1 MKRLIVLI
9 LALLLSTAA
18 LADERFTFTVVGID
32 CAGCAGPIL
41 KALRAIDGVKN
52 AQLAW
57 QKGIAT
63 VDLPPGFDKNRL
75 RAALVDLGFEAVF
88 PGEVRKELQP
98 LAPEIV
104 KTLDIAELPG
114 TKKVQID
121 KVVVPGKITV
131 LDLYAEWCGPCK
143 VLDAR
148 MQHYMQ
154 TNSDVA
160 LRRVDIGHWDN
171 EAAKQATREFR
182 AEGLPYIRVYDSSG
196 KFVADVTG
204 GSWDQV
210 LAAIGKAR

>member
-1 MKRLIVLI
+1 MKRIVTLL

-41 KALRAIDGVKN
+41 KALRSIDGVKN
-52 AQLAW
+52 AQLDW
-57 QKGIAT
+57 KKGMAT
-63 VDLPPGFDKNRL
+63 VDLPPAFDKNKL
-75 RAALVDLGFEAVF
+75 RTALTDLGFEAVF
-88 PGEVRKELQP
+88 PGEVRKELEP

-121 KVVVPGKITV
+121 KTVVPGKITI
-131 LDLYAEWCGPCK
+131 LDVYAEWCGPCK
-143 VLDAR
+143 VLEAR
-148 MQHYMQ
+148 LQHYMQ
-154 TNSDVA
+154 TNPDIA

-171 EAAKQATREFR
+171 EAARQATREFR
-182 AEGLPYIRVYDSSG
+182 AEGLPYIRVYDKTG
-196 KFVADVTG
+196 KFVGEVTG